1 MRKYTFTPG
10 TPTRYEFYDLM
21 LLKGSCDLVV
31 QRIDIRQSSRHVR
44 IEVDGLE
51 LANTTKPRLLF
62 ETGLPARTYIPK
74 GDVRLERLLHS
85 QRTTGCPYK
94 VLFFAC
100 FFTKRR

>member
-1 MRKYTFTPG
+1 
-10 TPTRYEFYDLM
+10 M